1 MKRFSTGGYTY
12 FGVLFVVMLI
22 ALALAGA
29 SGIWQVQQQRYKEQQ
44 LLYVGKQYTAAIAAY
59 YNSGPGGFKQHPR
72 KIADLLKD
80 PRDPGI
86 KRYLRK
92 PWPDPLNVTG
102 EWGLV
107 RTSQGAIAGIY
118 SRAKGV
124 PLKRAG
130 FGDPALESAFAN
142 GKSYAQWKFVYIDGT
157 GGAAVPGQDLSNME
171 PEKRSD

>member
-1 MKRFSTGGYTY
+1 MKRFAAGGYTY

-22 ALALAGA
+22 GLALAGA
-29 SGIWQVQQQRYKEQQ
+29 SAIWQVQQQRYKEQQ
-44 LLYVGKQYTAAIAAY
+44 LLYIGQQYIAAIGAY
-59 YNSGPGGFKQHPR
+59 YNSGPGGFKQYPR
-72 KIADLLKD
+72 KLADLLKD

-118 SRAKGV
+118 SKAGGV

-130 FGDPALESAFAN
+130 FGNLALDRAFAN
-142 GKSYAQWKFVYIDGT
+142 RKSYAQWKFIYIDGSG
-157 GGAAVPGQDLSNME
+157 GGAVPAGQDLGNME
-171 PEKRSD
+171 AE